1 MYLTPFMLTQ
11 NIALDNALSTIQVI
25 HQLINKINDVISE
38 LNNINVTANDYTDE
52 QIRKL
57 TEKIDSDLTSLE
69 KTLKAY
75 SDAGVSNLKEYV
87 DTDVANLRSE
97 LNTAVNSL
105 KNDIKLLER
114 DLKLYSDVGDS
125 LLKVYINT
133 LYDELLE
140 IITNGKNLIY
150 SPVDGGFKSVKDA
163 ISDMANVVQ
172 QKNGV
177 NWKTLETL
185 CNTEEYNLTGFN
197 KVNNDYN
204 IYYKGGEHATIEYI
218 NANGLNIVCES
229 AIKTISIDGEYVR
242 HSGGASHLI
251 PTATLQKFETVVVNT
266 DANNKVTHYTIVNM
280 DYFVPSKVTYDSW
293 HDKLISISKFNNWY
307 SFAFYTCYFL
317 QESLTRSNSN
327 PVDIKNQIEY
337 MSLLNED
344 FYNAKG
350 E

>member
-1 MYLTPFMLTQ
+1 MYLTPFTLTQ

-25 HQLINKINDVISE
+25 HQLISKINDVITE

-57 TEKIDSDLTSLE
+57 TEKIDSDLTELE
-69 KTLKAY
+69 NTLKAY

-87 DTDVANLRSE
+87 DTDVANLRAD
-97 LNTAVNSL
+97 LNTAVTNL
-105 KNDIKLLER
+105 KADIKLLER

-163 ISDMANVVQ
+163 IFDMANVVQ

-185 CNTEEYNLTGFN
+185 CNNEEYNLTGFN
-197 KVNNDYN
+197 KVNNNYN
-204 IYYKGGEHATIEYI
+204 IYYKGGEHTKITYLGSEGI
-218 NANGLNIVCES
+218 SIHSDVS
-229 AIKTISIDGEYVR
+229 IKTFIVDGENSTNFR
-242 HSGGASHLI
+242 GGTASAELN
-251 PTATLQKFETVVVNT
+251 TLQKFETTMVIT
-266 DANNKVTHYTIVNM
+266 DINDTITHYTFINM

-293 HDKLISISKFNNWY
+293 HDKLIAISKFNNWY

-317 QESLTRSNSN
+317 QESLTRTNGN

-344 FYNAKG
+344 FYDKKG
-350 E
+350 V

>member
-1 MYLTPFMLTQ
+1 MYLTPFTLTQ

-25 HQLINKINDVISE
+25 HQLISKINDVITE

-57 TEKIDSDLTSLE
+57 TEKIDNDLVELE
-69 KTLKAY
+69 NT
-75 SDAGVSNLKEYV
+75 LKEYV
-87 DTDVANLRSE
+87 DTDVANLRVD
-97 LNTAVNSL
+97 LNTAVNNL
-105 KNDIKLLER
+105 KTDIKLLER

-133 LYDELLE
+133 LYDKLLE

-185 CNTEEYNLTGFN
+185 CNNEEYNLTGFN

-204 IYYKGGEHATIEYI
+204 IYYKGGEHATIEYL
-218 NANGLNIVCES
+218 NANGLNIVSKKS
-229 AIKTISIDGEYVR
+229 AIQIVNIDGENKR
-242 HSGGASHLI
+242 HSGGASYLI
-251 PTATLQKFETVVVNT
+251 PTATLQKFETVVVIT
-266 DANNKVTHYTIVNM
+266 DYNNNVTHYTFINM

-293 HDKLISISKFNNWY
+293 LNKLNTLSKFNNWY

-317 QESLTRSNSN
+317 QESLTRTNGN